1 MQKLGKVF
9 LLEKFMKAH
18 KFYAGKISS
27 GILYLIFVW
36 TFIPAF
42 VALIELIVALLKPA
56 DANGNIIV

>member
-1 MQKLGKVF
+1 
-9 LLEKFMKAH
+9 MKAH
-18 KFYAGKISS
+18 KFYAGKIGS

-42 VALIELIVALLKPA
+42 VALIEVIVALLKQA